1 MTARSLSTAGTL
13 SMSDLMIFFQPR
25 YAAALAAFG
34 LTTLD
39 DFLANQA
46 GRLVSAH
53 GLTHTRRIEFAHAGQ
68 IFAGY
73 LKTYDYT
80 RRPLRHRFIRD
91 KARREAEN
99 FTVLRHRCGLPVPTV
114 VCIGARR
121 RLGALV
127 RSFILT
133 LELPA
138 SSPLAEAWDRA
149 PADRAELLARS
160 PGVVAR
166 MHAAGF
172 VHLDLRWRNILV
184 CCEGDR
190 PVEFAPI
197 DCVRGGLRRSRLGR
211 EHGRLRDLSSLY
223 KDARLQLTQSQLLRW
238 YLAYEAALGD
248 ANPHR
253 RRGQANEGERRR
265 LDGLHRQAIRVILR
279 DRDSKDGS
287 PA

>member
-1 MTARSLSTAGTL
+1 
-13 SMSDLMIFFQPR
+13 MSDSMIFFQPR
-25 YAAALAAFG
+25 YVAALAALG

-39 DFLANQA
+39 DFLAEQA

-53 GLTHTRRIEFAHAGQ
+53 GLTHTRCIEFTHGGQ
-68 IFAGY
+68 TLAGY
-73 LKTYDYT
+73 LKTYNYT
-80 RRPLRHRFIRD
+80 HRPLRHRFIRD

-99 FTVLRHRCGLPVPTV
+99 FAVLRHHCGLSAPTV
-114 VCIGARR
+114 VCVGARR

-133 LELPA
+133 LELSA
-138 SSPLAEAWDRA
+138 SRPLVELWDAA
-149 PADRAELLARS
+149 PMHRRELLGGS

-172 VHLDLRWRNILV
+172 VHIDLRWRNILV
-184 CCEGDR
+184 RREGDR
-190 PVEFAPI
+190 PLELVPI

-211 EHGRLRDLSSLY
+211 EHGRLRDLSSLC
-223 KDARLQLTQSQLLRW
+223 KDAQPRLTRTQLLRW
-238 YLAYEAALGD
+238 YLAYAAALGD
-248 ANPHR
+248 ADPGQR
-253 RRGQANEGERRR
+253 RRTANGGARRR

>member
-1 MTARSLSTAGTL
+1 
-13 SMSDLMIFFQPR
+13 MSDLMIFFQPR
-25 YAAALAAFG
+25 YAAALAALG
-34 LTTLD
+34 LATLD
-39 DFLANQA
+39 DFLAEQA

-68 IFAGY
+68 ILAGY
-73 LKTYDYT
+73 LKIYDYT

-91 KARREAEN
+91 KARREAKN
-99 FTVLRHRCGLPVPTV
+99 VSVLRHRCGLSMPTV

-138 SSPLAEAWDRA
+138 SRPLAEAWDHSLV
-149 PADRAELLARS
+149 DRTELLARS
-160 PGVVAR
+160 PAFVAR

-172 VHLDLRWRNILV
+172 VHIDLRWRNILV

-190 PVEFAPI
+190 PFEFVPI
-197 DCVRGGLRRSRLGR
+197 DCVRGGWRRARLAR

-223 KDARLQLTQSQLLRW
+223 KDARPRLTRTQLLRW
-238 YLAYEAALGD
+238 YIAYVAALND
-248 ANPHR
+248 VDPR
-253 RRGQANEGERRR
+253 RRRQPANESARIR
-265 LDGLHRQAIRVILR
+265 LDGLHRQAICVILR